1 MPSQTTIAAM
11 PTKTLRITLTTTGS
25 FDLQSYNFIAQFDC
39 RAAERTQ
46 QEPLYK
52 KASPVRL
59 RPPLRSSPNP
69 YREVAR

>member
-39 RAAERTQ
+39 QAAERTQ
-46 QEPLYK
+46 
-52 KASPVRL
+52 
-59 RPPLRSSPNP
+59 
-69 YREVAR
+69 